1 MSPRLVRLQVPP
13 NSDLT
18 LGMRCLDK
26 SEPGHT
32 VWEMTAD
39 ERFAN
44 PAGIMQG
51 GFVGAFCD
59 SAMST
64 AAVTFVRGRKV
75 VAANVEMKVSFLAPV
90 AIGTVLTADAVV
102 VAGGRRVAFTEVS
115 VTGDDGRLL
124 ARASSTYLFTE
135 RSTDDGGGDDG
146 G

>member
-1 MSPRLVRLQVPP
+1 MQVPP

-26 SEPGHT
+26 TEPGHT

-64 AAVTFVRGRKV
+64 AAVTFVGGRKV

-102 VAGGRRVAFTEVS
+102 VAGGRRVAFAEVS
-115 VTGDDGRLL
+115 VTGDDGRLV

-135 RSTDDGGGDDG
+135 RSQPAGGTDRADGDG
-146 G
+146 

>member
-1 MSPRLVRLQVPP
+1 MQVPP

-18 LGMRCLDK
+18 LGMRCVDK
-26 SEPGHT
+26 SVPGRT
-32 VWEMTAD
+32 VWQMTAD

-44 PAGIMQG
+44 PAGILQG
-51 GFVGAFCD
+51 GFLGAFCD

-64 AAVTFVRGRKV
+64 AAVTFVRDRKV

-90 AIGTVLTADAVV
+90 ALGTLLTAEAVV

-115 VTGDDGRLL
+115 VTGEDGRLL

-135 RSTDDGGGDDG
+135 RQ
-146 G
+146 